1 VIGLVLQELLGNLF
15 NGIALLIAKPFQ
27 TGDWIQVGEENGKVV
42 EFNWRSVKIVNRFD
56 ELIIVP
62 NNVLGKEKFKNLSRP
77 NKIHAEFVTI
87 GFSYQDNPAKVKEVL
102 L

>member
-62 NNVLGKEKFKNLSRP
+62 NNVLGKEKFK
-77 NKIHAEFVTI
+77 EFVTI